1 MRHQVEISKIRMRDI
16 VRIHHHARR
25 AVSISKV
32 IRVTRVMREELDMVP
47 LPDHDECHGHTR
59 RFREYISLS
68 ISLV

>member
-47 LPDHDECHGHTR
+47 LPDHDHRDFGVDLEVGACLCG
-59 RFREYISLS
+59 LN
-68 ISLV
+68 